1 MGLHKLTAG
10 DGYTYL
16 TQQVAVHDATDLGY
30 RSLSDYYAL
39 KGESPGRWMGAGL
52 ASLGVSGAV
61 SEAQMRALFGEGRH
75 PDADAIE
82 LAAVADGAT
91 PTQALQA
98 SALGRAFAVYA
109 AEPSRYRQ
117 LVAARCAEWNTERE
131 LPRDRAVPAE
141 VTSLIR
147 TETARELFEEQHCRP
162 PLDRR
167 ELAGFIARES
177 RQATTAVAGYDLT
190 FSPVKSVSTLWA
202 IAPGP
207 VSAQIEAAHDAAV
220 ADTLVWLEREVAFT
234 REGPAG
240 VRQVPVRGLLAAAF
254 THRDSRAG
262 DPDLHTHLAVS
273 NKVQTRDGR
282 WLAVDGRVLHKAKV
296 AASEYYNTRLEA
308 HLRDRVGVTFTE
320 RADRTEGRRPVREID
335 GVDPRLAGRWSS
347 RRRDIQA
354 RQAVLSAHF
363 QAEHDRPPTPVEA
376 IALAQQANLQTRDPK
391 HEPRSHAEQRAAWRA
406 EAVAELGSERA
417 VDTMLDRILDR
428 RRRFQREP
436 DRGWVDAAA
445 ARIVATV
452 EASRATWQVWHVRAE
467 ALRRVRE
474 HALPVADLDDTVDRL
489 VSAALSPRHSIP
501 IGLPDAV
508 PDPDELRRPDGAS
521 VYEVAGSRLY
531 TSARILAAE
540 QALVAAAQRRD
551 GHAVDPRTVEL
562 ALLESAANGLEL
574 TPGQAQVARELAC
587 SHARLQL
594 ALAPAGTGKTT
605 AIAVLA
611 RAWTDAGGTV
621 LGLAPSATAATA
633 LRQVLGGHTD
643 TLAKLCHAATS
654 GDLPDWAADID
665 RTTLVVIDEAG
676 LAGTPQLAEAVAFVL
691 GRGGSVRLV
700 ADDQQL
706 AAIGAGGALRDIA
719 HTAGAVTLS
728 QVVRFADPAEAA
740 ASLAIRAGDPAGLGY
755 YLDQRRVHVGDQTTA
770 VEQAYTAWA
779 ADRAASRTTVMLAPT
794 RHIAAALN
802 ARARADRLRRDG
814 PPGREVLLDD
824 GLRASAGDLLLTR
837 RNDRRLPLTPVDFVK
852 NGDRWIVEHVHQSG
866 ALEVRHLA
874 LGTRVA
880 LPAVYVATAC
890 ELGYAATIHAAQ
902 GITTDTA
909 HTVLTG
915 GETRQLTYVAL
926 TRGRA
931 GNHLYLATPGDG
943 NPHDVIRPETLRP
956 PTAVDTL
963 TAILASDG
971 AEPSATTEIRD
982 AASPAVR
989 LRNAVARY
997 SDAVTLAAERHAGPQ
1012 TLADLD
1018 AAAERIQPGLTAA
1031 PAYPALRASL
1041 TLLACDGADPI
1052 RALEAAADGRELAS
1066 AADPAALLD
1075 WRVSQSAPLA
1085 DGPLPWLPA
1094 LPRDLADD
1102 PRWGLYLTARVDL
1115 IVRLAEQTGVAA
1127 RAYTPANSPHWA
1139 TRLLD
1144 HDSALLADVAV
1155 WRAANGV
1162 PDQDL
1167 RPTRSAQQTGTAAR
1181 HQRRLDQRI
1190 ATTVG
1195 DPHTDEA
1202 SWAEL
1207 ATNLDPRLHVD
1218 PYWARVTERLDAVHR
1233 AGIDIAALATTVAE
1247 QAPLPDEHPAAA
1259 LWWRLARYLSPA
1271 VLDASDRSPAPNTD
1285 PDWTPV
1291 LNTLLGAAPAHRV
1304 RADPA
1309 WPALIAAVA
1318 NAQHNGWQPPHLLE
1332 VATAFATDQTG
1343 QPVPAS
1349 DLAEALVWRVT
1360 TLADPEPLDDPWI
1373 EATLPPDP
1381 QPHPDRARTGD
1392 PVQRPPGGA
1401 EHSHAPGPIDARS
1414 LTERLASH
1422 ANDEQSMIPAAP
1434 RHAAHPPRRPI

>member
-16 TQQVAVHDATDLGY
+16 TRQVAVHDATELGY
-30 RSLSDYYAL
+30 SSLGDYYAQR
-39 KGESPGRWMGAGL
+39 GESPGRWMGAGL
-52 ASLGVSGAV
+52 ASLGVSGEV

-109 AEPSRYRQ
+109 AQPSRYRQ
-117 LVAARCAEWNTERE
+117 LVAARCAERNTERD

-141 VTSLIR
+141 VTARIR
-147 TETARELFEEQHCRP
+147 TETALELFEEQHRRP

-202 IAPGP
+202 IAPRL
-207 VSAQIEAAHDAAV
+207 VATQIEAAHDAAV
-220 ADTLVWLEREVAFT
+220 ADTLGWLEREVAFT

-240 VRQVPVRGLLAAAF
+240 ARQVPVRGLLAAAF

-282 WLAVDGRVLHKAKV
+282 WLALDGRVLHKAKV

-308 HLRDRVGVTFTE
+308 HLRDRLGVTFTE
-320 RADRTEGRRPVREID
+320 RADRTEGKRPVREID
-335 GVDPRLAGRWSS
+335 EVDPRLAGRWSS
-347 RRRDIQA
+347 RQRDIQA

-391 HEPRSHAEQRAAWRA
+391 HEPRSHAEQRTTWRA
-406 EAVAELGSERA
+406 EAIAELGSLEA
-417 VDTMLDRILDR
+417 VDGMVDRTLNR
-428 RRRFQREP
+428 HRSTGRVP
-436 DRGWVDAAA
+436 DGGWIETTAAQ
-445 ARIVATV
+445 IVATV

-467 ALRRVRE
+467 ALRLVRE
-474 HALPVADLDDTVDRL
+474 HALPVAELDDTVDRL
-489 VSAALSPRHSIP
+489 VTAALSRHSIP
-501 IGLPDAV
+501 IGLPDAG
-508 PDPDELRRPDGAS
+508 PDPEELRRPDGAS
-521 VYEVAGSRLY
+521 VYEIAGSRLY

-540 QALVAAAQRRD
+540 QALVAAAHRRD
-551 GHAVDPRTVEL
+551 GHAVDPQTVEL
-562 ALLESAANGLEL
+562 ALLESAVNGVEL

-587 SHARLQL
+587 SGARLQL

-605 AIAVLA
+605 AVAVLA

-621 LGLAPSATAATA
+621 VGLAPSATAATA

-643 TLAKLCHAATS
+643 TLAKLCHAATI
-654 GDLPDWAADID
+654 GQLPGWAAEIGPAA
-665 RTTLVVIDEAG
+665 LVVIDEAG
-676 LAGTPQLAEAVAFVL
+676 LAGTTQLAQAVAFVL

-700 ADDQQL
+700 ADDQQQ
-706 AAIGAGGALRDIA
+706 AAIGAGGVLRDLA
-719 HTAGAVTLS
+719 HSAGAVTLS
-728 QVVRFADPAEAA
+728 QVVRFTDPAEAA
-740 ASLAIRAGDPAGLGY
+740 ASLAIRAGDPAGLGF
-755 YLDQRRVHVGDQTTA
+755 YLDQRRVHVGDRTTA
-770 VEQAYTAWA
+770 VEQAYAAWA
-779 ADRAASRTTVMLAPT
+779 ADRAAGRTTVMLAPT
-794 RHIAAALN
+794 RQLTAALN
-802 ARARADRLRRDG
+802 ARARADRLRRGG
-814 PPGREVLLDD
+814 PPSREVLLND
-824 GLRASAGDLLLTR
+824 GLHASAGDLLLTR

-852 NGDRWIVEHVHQSG
+852 NGDRWIVQQVHQSG
-866 ALEVRHLA
+866 AVDVRHLA
-874 LGTRVA
+874 LGTRVR
-880 LPAVYVATAC
+880 LPADYVATAC

-915 GETRQLTYVAL
+915 GETRQLMYVAL

-931 GNHLYLATPGDG
+931 GNHLYLTTAGDG
-943 NPHDVIRPETLRP
+943 DPHHVIRPDTLRP

-963 TAILASDG
+963 TAILARDG
-971 AEPSATTEIRD
+971 AEPSATTQIRD
-982 AASPAVR
+982 AAAPAVR

-997 SDAVTLAAERHAGPQ
+997 SDAVTLAAERHAGAQ
-1012 TLADLD
+1012 QLADID
-1018 AAAERIQPGLTAA
+1018 AAAEQIQPGLTGM
-1031 PAYPALRASL
+1031 PAYPTLRASL
-1041 TLLACDGADPI
+1041 ALLACDGADPI
-1052 RALEAAADGRELAS
+1052 RALEAAADWRELGS
-1066 AADPAALLD
+1066 AVDPAAVLD
-1075 WRVSQSAPLA
+1075 WRISQSAPLA

-1094 LPRDLADD
+1094 LPRALADD
-1102 PRWGLYLTARVDL
+1102 PRWGLYLARRADL
-1115 IVRLAEQTGVAA
+1115 IVRLAEQTAVGACG
-1127 RAYTPANSPHWA
+1127 YTPTSSPQWA

-1144 HDSALLADVAV
+1144 HDPALLADVAI

-1162 PDQDL
+1162 PDEDW
-1167 RPTRSAQQTGTAAR
+1167 RPTGSAQQTGTGAR
-1181 HQRRLDQRI
+1181 HQLRLDQRI
-1190 ATTVG
+1190 AATVG

-1207 ATNLDPRLHVD
+1207 ATKLDPRLHAD
-1218 PYWARVTERLDAVHR
+1218 PYWRRIADRLDAVHR
-1233 AGIDIAALATTVAE
+1233 AGIDVAALASAVAD

-1259 LWWRLARYLSPA
+1259 LWWRLTRHLSPA
-1271 VLDASDRSPAPNTD
+1271 VLDATDRSPAPSTD

-1291 LNTLLGAAPAHRV
+1291 LTTLLGAAPAHRV

-1318 NAQHNGWQPPHLLE
+1318 HARHNGWQPDELLE
-1332 VATAFATDQTG
+1332 AATAFATDKTG

-1360 TLADPEPLDDPWI
+1360 TLVDPEPLDDPWI

-1392 PVQRPPGGA
+1392 PIERSRRRTRHLITPERVA
-1401 EHSHAPGPIDARS
+1401 ERS
-1414 LTERLASH
+1414 LGDQLASH
-1422 ANDEQSMIPAAP
+1422 VDDAKDMITATR
-1434 RHAAHPPRRPI
+1434 RHGAHTPRRRI